1 MNPKSKYM
9 MLPESK
15 KIIIRKK
22 SREYASRNK
31 KKIENYYK
39 NNKDRCKEQSKNQA
53 IDAAF
58 KCLSHYKKGEKIEC
72 VFCKES
78 QYEFMSLDH
87 IDGNGA
93 EHRRLNNYESG
104 TSTYLWAK
112 RNNYPP
118 IFQVACMSCNHAR
131 SRRGSVDGK
140 PNDNHLA
147 YLSKFVPKLKRPD
160 GVPPQSTRYKNNYK
174 CFNAKTISLMKEY
187 KNITFKHWLFKRK
200 IKIFTYYSKHDY
212 ITCECCG
219 ETRLVRLSLDHE
231 ENDGATERKKLSR
244 GLLSGCSPQDLYQK
258 IINENFPPGY
268 QVQCM
273 NCNHGRGRKNNPDH
287 ICPHKR
293 K

>member
-1 MNPKSKYM
+1 M

-15 KIIIRKK
+15 KILYRKK
-22 SREYASRNK
+22 MAEWRNSNK
-31 KKIENYYK
+31 GRMNSYYK
-39 NNKDRCKEQSKNQA
+39 NNPDIYKKHSKNQA
-53 IDAAF
+53 IVAKL
-58 KCLSHYKKGEKIEC
+58 KCLSYYKKGKKIKC

-78 QYEFMSLDH
+78 EYEFMSLDH
-87 IDGNGA
+87 IDGNGG
-93 EHRRLNNYESG
+93 EHRRLNDYTSG
-104 TSTYLWAK
+104 TSTYLWAI

-147 YLSKFVPKLKRPD
+147 YLSKFIPKPERPD
-160 GVPPQSTRYKNNYK
+160 CIPTDPGSKVNFK
-174 CFNAKTISLMKEY
+174 CFNAKTRSLMSKY
-187 KNITFKHWLFKRK
+187 KNSFSRRTSFKII
-200 IKIFTYYSKHDY
+200 IKVLTYYSKHDY
-212 ITCECCG
+212 IACECCG
-219 ETRLVRLSLDHE
+219 ETRLIRLSLDHE
-231 ENDGATERKKLSR
+231 NNDGGIERKELNVGPTGTTHLVIFR
-244 GLLSGCSPQDLYQK
+244 K
-258 IINENFPPGY
+258 IIKDGFPPGY